1 MFLFPGSQGASKGGP
16 PSPALSLS
24 SSSTA
29 DSCEK
34 VGPPP
39 PSLPP
44 RTLVTTEMEQ
54 PENEAEEEKEEKGE
68 EENDS
73 EEEAVSE
80 NGSDQTNKDNDS
92 MIVEA
97 TQCELQE
104 KEEAGNDTETV
115 GE

>member
-1 MFLFPGSQGASKGGP
+1 MFLFSGSRGASKGGP
-16 PSPALSLS
+16 ASPALSLS

-29 DSCEK
+29 ASCEK

-44 RTLVTTEMEQ
+44 RTPLTTEVDQ
-54 PENEAEEEKEEKGE
+54 PKKEAGEEKEEKGE

-104 KEEAGNDTETV
+104 KEEAGTETETV